1 MQSIKM
7 YHHVNQNSL
16 SIGYIQIQ
24 TQVVQK
30 QVKPYIDIIIKTLK
44 QEVKRGHE
52 IINIIH
58 LL

>member
-30 QVKPYIDIIIKTLK
+30 QVKPYRYNHQNT
-44 QEVKRGHE
+44 EAGS
-52 IINIIH
+52 
-58 LL
+58 